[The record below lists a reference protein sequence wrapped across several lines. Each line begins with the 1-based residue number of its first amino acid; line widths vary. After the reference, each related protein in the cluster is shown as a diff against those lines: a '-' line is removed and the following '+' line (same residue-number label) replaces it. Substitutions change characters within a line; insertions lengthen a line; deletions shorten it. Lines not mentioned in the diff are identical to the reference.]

1 MRIPPLIRHEPCK
14 SWLCRPLLILMCFD
28 SGGGKWWV
36 RQGSN
41 LRPIG
46 YEPTALTTELR
57 TTSKATYSGLV
68 DF

>member
-1 MRIPPLIRHEPCK
+1 MFM
-14 SWLCRPLLILMCFD
+14 WA
-28 SGGGKWWV
+28 

-57 TTSKATYSGLV
+57 APVLQTDKLGIIDYYNSARDL
-68 DF
+68 